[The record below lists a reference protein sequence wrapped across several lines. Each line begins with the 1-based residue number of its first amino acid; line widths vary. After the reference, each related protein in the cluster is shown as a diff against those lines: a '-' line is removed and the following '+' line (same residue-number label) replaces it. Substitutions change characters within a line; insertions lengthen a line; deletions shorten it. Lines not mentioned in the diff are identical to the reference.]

1 MAAVL
6 DPSRFTTVY
15 CPFLDKNNINT
26 YSPTA
31 LSNVAFSSLSVGALP
46 VHENLRPLFIDL
58 LIVGTAGALV
68 INNSLRGI

>member
-1 MAAVL
+1 MSAVL
-6 DPSRFTTVY
+6 DPSKFTTVY
-15 CPFLDKNNINT
+15 CPFFDKNNFSI
-26 YSPTA
+26 SPTA

>member
-31 LSNVAFSSLSVGALP
+31 LSNVAFSSLSLRALP
-46 VHENLRPLFIDL
+46 VHENLQGGFFDCS
-58 LIVGTAGALV
+58 ALKMTKCQTHWK
-68 INNSLRGI
+68 I

>member
-15 CPFLDKNNINT
+15 CPFLDKNNFSV
-26 YSPTA
+26 SPTT
-31 LSNVAFSSLSVGALP
+31 LSNVAFSSLSVRALP

-68 INNSLRGI
+68 VVTV